1 MKIKLSIIILTFCLK
16 CYSFT
21 YFCTTEDKTKD
32 GENTFYLLKYD
43 GKYDCMVIRTN
54 KLKDKY
60 DPWGQDH
67 DYPEFDPEYDP
78 THKEN
83 LELIV
88 EDTEST
94 LLLVTPFVDRAYRVT
109 ILDKEEKI
117 WMCTILSPNGESI
130 KEILKEYDFFDT
142 RLKTIGTFEIIE
154 DASDKNEKVK

>member
-1 MKIKLSIIILTFCLK
+1 
-16 CYSFT
+16 
-21 YFCTTEDKTKD
+21 
-32 GENTFYLLKYD
+32 
-43 GKYDCMVIRTN
+43 MVIRTN
-54 KLKDKY
+54 KLKDRY
-60 DPWGQDH
+60 DPWNQDQ

-78 THKEN
+78 EHKEN

-154 DASDKNEKVK
+154 DASNKDELE